1 MNAAEWAA
9 LYAGLPTFLAAVT
22 ALITAIRA
30 KSTAKAASA
39 QVVVTSQ
46 ALSDHL
52 ANEQFPMPTG
62 KESLMP
68 PKAAQ

>member
-9 LYAGLPTFLAAVT
+9 LYAGLPTFLAALT

-30 KSTAKAASA
+30 KSTASVAASVA
-39 QVVVTSQ
+39 VIANNKVDAHV
-46 ALSDHL
+46 

-62 KESLMP
+62 NESLMP
-68 PKAAQ
+68 PKAGQ